1 MLMNN
6 ADSFAMV
13 FDQLWKTYI
22 SKQDQSEL
30 NEVEKI
36 QLVLSK
42 MEEHPFV
49 INSPDQATEVAKF
62 RIKLLDLD

>member
-49 INSPDQATEVAKF
+49 INS
-62 RIKLLDLD
+62 